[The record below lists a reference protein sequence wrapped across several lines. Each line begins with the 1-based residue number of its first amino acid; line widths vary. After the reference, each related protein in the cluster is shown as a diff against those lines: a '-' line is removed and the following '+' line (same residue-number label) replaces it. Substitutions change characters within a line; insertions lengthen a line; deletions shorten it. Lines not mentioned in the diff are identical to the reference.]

1 MAEKR
6 VRVSERERDVAR
18 RSREDGAAR
27 RDDELFGRDLVIVGG
42 GPAGLTAAL
51 ALAQA
56 SPSLASR
63 LLVIEKGAYPRDKPC
78 AGAVGGR
85 GERLLRGLG
94 AWPEGP
100 SLPIRGMS
108 LAGREGRV
116 AARFDGSLGRVIRR
130 MDFDAGLAVKV
141 RERGVLVLEATRV
154 DEVTQVEG
162 GARVETCRGPIQ
174 ASIVLGADGVGSR
187 VRRAM
192 GVSAG
197 ELRAQVLEVD
207 TEGLPGEADDVLH
220 FDASERDFSGYYWD
234 FPTPVAGRVLASR
247 GIYHLTREGGVD
259 LEARLAARLSRLGL
273 DLARCKKKRFAER
286 GFELPTRLAEGA
298 LLLLGEAAGIDPIT
312 GEGIAQAIEYGVLLG
327 DFLPQVLRGERA
339 LGEWTEVVHRSR
351 LGRDLRARSALVE
364 TFFGDDR
371 PAVEAF
377 FLDHPAVL
385 RAGCRH
391 FAGLPQDR
399 IDLAA
404 AALHAAPLL
413 LSALSRRARESALG
427 WLLALPCWEEPP
439 S

>member
-1 MAEKR
+1 M
-6 VRVSERERDVAR
+6 S
-18 RSREDGAAR
+18 STIPHLLLDGH
-27 RDDELFGRDLVIVGG
+27 DLTGRDLVIVGG

-51 ALAQA
+51 ALARRA
-56 SPSLASR
+56 PALASR
-63 LLVIEKGAYPRDKPC
+63 ILVIEKGAYPRDKPC
-78 AGAVGGR
+78 AGALGGR
-85 GERLLRGLG
+85 GERLLRGLD
-94 AWPEGP
+94 ALPNAP
-100 SLPIRGMS
+100 SLPIHGMS
-108 LAGREGRV
+108 LSGREGRV
-116 AARFDGSLGRVIRR
+116 AARLDRPLGRVIRR
-130 MDFDAGLAVKV
+130 MDFDAALAVKV

-154 DEVTQVEG
+154 DDVIQVEG
-162 GARVETCRGPIQ
+162 GARVDTCRGPIH

-192 GVSAG
+192 GVPAG

-207 TEGLPGEADDVLH
+207 TERLPGEAEDELH

-234 FPTPVAGRVLASR
+234 FPTPVAGRVLVSR
-247 GIYHLTREGGVD
+247 GVYHLTRESGID
-259 LEARLAARLSRLGL
+259 LEERLAARLGRLGL

-298 LLLLGEAAGIDPIT
+298 LLLLGEAAGVDPIT

-327 DFLPQVLRGERA
+327 AFLPEVIAGERPLA
-339 LGEWTEVVHRSR
+339 AWTEVVHRSR

-364 TFFGDDR
+364 TFFGADR
-371 PAVEAF
+371 PEVERF
-377 FLDHPAVL
+377 FLDNPAVL

-391 FAGLPQDR
+391 FAGIPQDG

-413 LSALSRRARESALG
+413 LRSISRRAREVALAR
-427 WLLALPCWEEPP
+427 LQVLPFWEKPP